1 MIRDKIVETY
11 INYLKTTKEENP
23 NLVILL
29 KPKTM
34 IILKEETMKYAT
46 DLTTEIYKVQLF
58 GNEIP
63 LIVKNNIPED
73 VEFIIMS
80 RKDYE
85 EWESGEKI
93 KDWIEKD
100 IWNIGL

>member
-29 KPKTM
+29 KPKT
-34 IILKEETMKYAT
+34 IAILKEETMKYAT
-46 DLTTEIYKVQLF
+46 NSTTKIYNVQLF

-63 LIVKNNIPED
+63 LIVKNNTPED
-73 VEFIIMS
+73 VEFIVMS

-85 EWESGEKI
+85 EWESGKKLRVWFEEKL
-93 KDWIEKD
+93 
-100 IWNIGL
+100 WNI